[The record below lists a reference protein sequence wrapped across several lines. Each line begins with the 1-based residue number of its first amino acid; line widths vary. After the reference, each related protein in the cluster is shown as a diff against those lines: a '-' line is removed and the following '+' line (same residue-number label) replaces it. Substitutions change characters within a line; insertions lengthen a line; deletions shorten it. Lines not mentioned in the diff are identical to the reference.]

1 MLNDGSAIA
10 FTRIHCLF
18 LIDYSITNMTKW
30 FTYSNRLFHT
40 ILNNHFLFFQGPF
53 CAQTQCDAQPC
64 ENGGLCKLTSNG
76 FICICPDTRFGG
88 KRCHQRLQPCA
99 EIPKPCS
106 GHGICHDDDKSKDTS
121 LGYRCQCHLWWSGEL
136 QMLMIEWYW
145 FDCCRY
151 DYETHLSIYRRK
163 M

>member
-1 MLNDGSAIA
+1 M
-10 FTRIHCLF
+10 TVLF
-18 LIDYSITNMTKW
+18 LHFHAFIVYFQLITVLPIWKNW
-30 FTYSNRLFHT
+30 FTYSNRLFYT
-40 ILNNHFLFFQGPF
+40 ILNNTFSSFPGPF

-136 QMLMIEWYW
+136 LMLMN
-145 FDCCRY
+145 
-151 DYETHLSIYRRK
+151 L
-163 M
+163 